1 MCNKVALHKCINE
14 LGRDSHGENK
24 KNAKIKQQREITHTG
39 RRRATFTVCSS
50 NYLLSDVKVGIIRVL
65 GFLGFFAWN

>member
-1 MCNKVALHKCINE
+1 MNLDEIRMGKI
-14 LGRDSHGENK
+14 K

-39 RRRATFTVCSS
+39 RQRATFTVCSS

-65 GFLGFFAWN
+65 GFFRVELNE